1 MDSKVTVSA
10 VLALALACFVTACGS
25 LPSTTGDEPAAEAS
39 VVATTE
45 SEDTTEDSTPSESA
59 ADDTAETTAET
70 TTGADDAAAK
80 PPATPVAVAKVVAT
94 SAVLAESFAS
104 TGDFTVGLIPTDA
117 GGAVVSDGLEIS
129 GEVTQP
135 SGHAVTTVAV
145 VTHEALADSTSSPTA
160 QDARIVAVDVDNS
173 NCMWVTDP
181 NDDRISATKQFVAA
195 LLTSDPNSTVGI
207 FDFGNKAKDVG
218 LGPQVD
224 ASTVSP
230 LPSFTYSRLLW
241 PWSADSAALQ
251 TAADQLKRPSYSDYG
266 SMFQTYDSL
275 IEVIHYLDMSSSGQK
290 HRAVVLIG
298 DGQPTP
304 WENTYKTR
312 AEAIAV
318 ANSHSIPVCTVGIG
332 PSSELS
338 TYPNAQYVKN
348 LKTIAKETGCV
359 YVAVTAPNSLSTVLK
374 SMGAAIVNGHV
385 VASFRISPV
394 PPNGTT
400 VYGRAI
406 VHDAMHNEHT
416 ADFSFVAP

>member
-1 MDSKVTVSA
+1 MNSKVILAA
-10 VLALALACFVTACGS
+10 VLTVALACFVTACGS
-25 LPSTTGDEPAAEAS
+25 LPSTTSDEPVVEAT
-39 VVATTE
+39 VAATTE
-45 SEDTTEDSTPSESA
+45 SEETTEDSPSSESA
-59 ADDTAETTAET
+59 ADDTAEATAET
-70 TTGADDAAAK
+70 SDVAAP
-80 PPATPVAVAKVVAT
+80 PPAAPVAVAKVVAT

-117 GGAVVSDGLEIS
+117 DGAVVSDGLEIS

-135 SGHAVTTVAV
+135 SGHAVMTVAV
-145 VTHEALADSTSSPTA
+145 ADHEALADSTSSPTA

-195 LLTSDPNSTVGI
+195 LLASDPNSTVGI
-207 FDFGNKAKDVG
+207 FDFGNKPKDVG

-230 LPSFTYSRLLW
+230 LPSFAYSRLLW
-241 PWSADSAALQ
+241 PWSADSTALQ
-251 TAADQLKRPSYSDYG
+251 TAADQLKRPSYIDYG
-266 SMFQTYDSL
+266 SMYQTYDSL
-275 IEVIHYLDMSSSGQK
+275 IEVVHYLDMSSSGQK

-304 WENTYKTR
+304 WENSYKTR
-312 AEAIAV
+312 TEAIAV

-338 TYPNAQYVKN
+338 TYPNAKYVEN

-359 YVAVTAPNSLSTVLK
+359 YVAVTAPNSLSTVLE

-385 VASFRISPV
+385 VASFRVSPV
-394 PPNGTT
+394 PPNGTP
-400 VYGRAI
+400 VYGRVI